1 MSGVFIESRVWR
13 WFARTWKTGA
23 LTTELM
29 RVANKT
35 PLIKVSRWL
44 VDVLYFLQRRRRTEA
59 PSTLNGADARNML
72 GQLRHQGWTHVPD
85 SISPN
90 IRRSIREECLALRQK
105 YHDMKT
111 REPGRYKD
119 IWNYISD
126 IGFGRERPGPG
137 NVFVQYAT
145 SKPILDV
152 VAGYLGE
159 TPWLR
164 YIILTESVYQEGDL
178 KFSQKWHLDFD
189 DARMVKLFIYL
200 TDVFT
205 AADGPFELIPA
216 EPSAK
221 VRNTFVKRHIDD
233 AQLFAQVGAHE
244 VVNISGPA
252 LTSFLADTG
261 RAYHCGSRLAP
272 GHSRLLY
279 TALYTAYPS
288 IYPGAR
294 EMFSVTPETPEY
306 LQKVLTPISAQK
318 HDW

>member
-1 MSGVFIESRVWR
+1 MSAVFGESRVWR

-23 LTTELM
+23 LSTELM
-29 RVANKT
+29 RVVNKT
-35 PLIKVSRWL
+35 PLIKASRWL
-44 VDVLYFLQRRRRTEA
+44 VDALYFFQRRRRTQAPIVVNEA
-59 PSTLNGADARNML
+59 SERNML
-72 GQLRHQGWTHVPD
+72 DQLRRQGWTRVPD
-85 SISPN
+85 GVSPD
-90 IRRSIREECLALRQK
+90 IRRHIRDECLAMRQK
-105 YHDMKT
+105 YHDTKT

-126 IGFGRERPGPG
+126 IGFGRERPGPD
-137 NVFVQYAT
+137 NVFVQYAI

-178 KFSQKWHLDFD
+178 RFSQKWHLDFD
-189 DARMVKLFIYL
+189 DARMVKLFVYL
-200 TDVFT
+200 TDVPT
-205 AADGPFELIPA
+205 AADGPFQLISA
-216 EPSAK
+216 EFSAG
-221 VRNTFVKRHIDD
+221 VRNSFVRQHIDD
-233 AQLFAQVGAHE
+233 AQLFPQVGSNAL
-244 VVNISGPA
+244 VNMMGQG

-261 RAYHCGSRLAP
+261 RVYHCGSRLAP

-294 EMFSVTPETPEY
+294 EMFSVTPETPKY
-306 LQKVLTPISAQK
+306 IQQVLTPVSAQK
-318 HDW
+318 QR

>member
-13 WFARTWKTGA
+13 WFVRTWKTRA

-35 PLIKVSRWL
+35 PLIKASRWL
-44 VDVLYFLQRRRRTEA
+44 MDALYFLQRRRRTGA

-72 GQLRHQGWTHVPD
+72 GQLRHQGWAHVPD

-126 IGFGRERPGPG
+126 IGFGRECPGSD

-159 TPWLR
+159 IPWLR
-164 YIILTESVYQEGDL
+164 YIILTESVYQEGGL

-200 TDVFT
+200 TDVST
-205 AADGPFELIPA
+205 AADGPFQLISAEL
-216 EPSAK
+216 SAR
-221 VRNTFVKRHIDD
+221 VRNSFVRRHIDD
-233 AQLFAQVGAHE
+233 AQLFARIEPDAP
-244 VVNISGPA
+244 VNMMGPA

-261 RAYHCGSRLAP
+261 RVYHCGSRLAP

-288 IYPGAR
+288 IYPGGR
-294 EMFSVTPETPEY
+294 EMFSVAPETPEY
-306 LQKVLTPISAQK
+306 LQQVLTPISARRQ
-318 HDW
+318 D